1 MKFVSKGLILLVA
14 LTMVSLVAGC
24 GASQGIRHEHVTTVN
39 SADASPIVYGV
50 RGQGD
55 ITVVFIHC
63 WTCNHEF
70 WRPQIEAFS
79 NDYRVIWLDL
89 AGHGL
94 SGSNR
99 TQYTME
105 AFGKD
110 VAAVV
115 NATDAK
121 KVVLVGHSMGGPVAI
136 EAADILGDKVIG
148 IVGVDTF
155 YTPFEA
161 PKSEAAINGFVQ
173 PFRDDFKPASE
184 KLVRSMFV
192 PTADPELVTSIVDQ
206 MSVVD
211 PEMGASAI
219 YEILKWSA
227 RNKPSALDSHSR
239 KLHNINADPTG
250 DSQPSHKNITLIPG
264 VGHFVA
270 QVKPQEFNEAL
281 RRVLLEFQT
290 R

>member
-1 MKFVSKGLILLVA
+1 MRFVNRALMSLATLAMVVLV
-14 LTMVSLVAGC
+14 TGC
-24 GASQGIRHEHVTTVN
+24 GPSQSIRHEHVTTVN

-55 ITVVFIHC
+55 IAVVFIHC

-110 VAAVV
+110 VAAAVT
-115 NATDAK
+115 ASDAK
-121 KVVLVGHSMGGPVAI
+121 KVVLVGHSMGGPVAV

-155 YTPFEA
+155 YTPFES
-161 PKSEAAINGFVQ
+161 PKSEAAINEFVQ
-173 PFRDDFKPASE
+173 PFRDDFKQASE

-192 PTADPELVTSIVDQ
+192 PTADPELVTSVVDQ
-206 MSVVD
+206 MSVAD
-211 PEMGASAI
+211 PEMGASAM

-227 RNKPSALDSHSR
+227 RNKPSALDSYSS
-239 KLHNINADPTG
+239 KLRNINADPSG
-250 DSQPSHKNITLIPG
+250 DSQSGHQSVTLIPG
-264 VGHFVA
+264 VGHFIA
-270 QVKPQEFNEAL
+270 QAKPHEFNEAL
-281 RRVLLEFQT
+281 RRILLEFQT